1 MTINVYLNNDRTYEC
16 NNLIIGKTYEN
27 EATKLWFV
35 LDEEMYDKD
44 FYLEFEKIDGTKFST
59 PKLEI
64 KEEVVEDVLEGVTG
78 LTLKYVEY
86 AIPNSLLD
94 IAGDLKVE
102 VVLRKDGT
110 VFKTYTMKFTI
121 LNSINASED
130 MPNQYPDF
138 ISEAQKVIDLIKTN
152 GTGEQYLSDDGTYKE
167 VSGGSGFI
175 DKSNNDSTN
184 KLPLRTLESGTY
196 YLKGYYTSYE
206 KSEDIIFLVESY
218 AFIVKNDTN
227 SYVFIFTPYSGGLKY
242 YNITDNSMTENS
254 VQTSL
259 IQEKRQIVLNDYST
273 RPSIVL
279 NDNVSNELT
288 LDLKKL
294 TISLPTDIAVGY
306 ETILKFNSGTTAT
319 TFVCEDT
326 TIKWS
331 GDDVSNNVF
340 TPTANK
346 HYKIIINK
354 DYFGTFAKVIGGVI

>member
-1 MTINVYLNNDRTYEC
+1 MMVH
-16 NNLIIGKTYEN
+16 
-27 EATKLWFV
+27 
-35 LDEEMYDKD
+35 
-44 FYLEFEKIDGTKFST
+44 
-59 PKLEI
+59 I
-64 KEEVVEDVLEGVTG
+64 K
-78 LTLKYVEY
+78 K
-86 AIPNSLLD
+86 
-94 IAGDLKVE
+94 
-102 VVLRKDGT
+102 
-110 VFKTYTMKFTI
+110 
-121 LNSINASED
+121 
-130 MPNQYPDF
+130 
-138 ISEAQKVIDLIKTN
+138 
-152 GTGEQYLSDDGTYKE
+152 
-167 VSGGSGFI
+167 VSGGLGFI

-242 YNITDNSMTENS
+242 YNITDNSMIENS

-294 TISLPTDIAVGY
+294 TISLPTDIEVGY
-306 ETILKFNSGTTAT
+306 ESILKFNSGTTAT

-346 HYKIIINK
+346 HYEIIINK